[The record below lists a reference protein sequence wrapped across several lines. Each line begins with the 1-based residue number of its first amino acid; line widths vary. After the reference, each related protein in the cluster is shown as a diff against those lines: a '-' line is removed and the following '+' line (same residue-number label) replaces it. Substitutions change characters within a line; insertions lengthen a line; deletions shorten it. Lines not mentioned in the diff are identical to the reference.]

1 MRIKMI
7 SKSIKY
13 LTLVVMLLTLSI
25 GTFAQSQGSTGTIVG
40 VVTDSTGAA
49 VPNATVTLTSK
60 DTNSTK
66 TVTTSDDGLYRF
78 VLLPPGDY
86 RVRASAAS
94 FGEQT
99 LTITVQ
105 VGRTID
111 GNFTL
116 GAKDVAAE
124 VTVTTDG
131 IQTTTSNSDAIV
143 NETAIANTPING
155 RRFQDFATLT
165 PGAQVS
171 QDAGGTRGQISLSG
185 QRGINANINVD
196 GVDFS
201 QPFFGGIR
209 GGERSNQSFSIPQ
222 ESIREFQVV
231 AAGYSAEFGRSSGG
245 IVNAVTKSGTNNFR
259 GSAFYLLRP
268 DKLARPNSFA
278 DALSEQRL
286 STLVINGVAGVDA
299 TLAPTQQ
306 QFGGSFGGPVIK
318 DKLFFFTSYEQQ
330 IFRAPRQV
338 FYGNL
343 VGVTPSATQSS
354 AFNFYRGIE
363 VPYESTNDARALLGK
378 VDWNISD
385 AQRLSVRYNY
395 SNNNALNAVATGE
408 TALDPTTNN
417 SLSTNGTEKNRNH
430 GVVSQLISTLNA
442 NTINELRFQYAY
454 EQRPRIPNTLAANLN
469 TTIGVYG
476 TRNFLPTTQF
486 DRRIQ
491 FADSLTFISG
501 NHTMKFGA
509 EASNLF
515 ADQTFGFNQTGVYSF
530 AGLTQVLNNNV
541 WQNVGDVSTL
551 VNNSAQGTPGI
562 LQAISNTPYLY
573 SAVNGT
579 QAAPVTAF
587 TTPYLGRF
595 DTATARYA
603 QQIGN
608 LAAAYTVKELSFFAQ
623 DAWRVTPRFTLNY
636 GLRYENQ
643 YNPSSENNNTA
654 IVNLIKST
662 SFPILG
668 NKGIDPSI
676 IPDSRNQWGP
686 RLGFAWD
693 PKGDG
698 KTVIRGFSGLYY
710 ARTPL
715 LGLAGPF
722 NNFRDPA
729 GDLSVTIGSPA
740 FLTGPGITFNQAA
753 FEAANPQYVSIV
765 GGTGFAPNTVFRQ
778 FAILG
783 INLNSASLANLPTL
797 TPAQLGTI
805 AGRIG
810 QFTTGAP
817 ASLGIYQNAAF
828 TGITNDFRNPRSF
841 QFGGGVEHE
850 IMSGTTIGLDYSQVN
865 TSFLQRNRDIN
876 LPGPLTGAD
885 YVAFLQQ
892 SNVAANFTALSTA
905 TNGFADILNSG
916 RTFIGFVA
924 PTGVPTNIQTTVNGV
939 VVRAVTTRARP
950 IAGLGAIQLRD
961 SSARSN
967 YRALTFRINMNK
979 SWGRL
984 NAFYTLS
991 RSLSDD
997 DNERDAGG
1005 VLYDNPYDLRPEYG
1019 KSNLDRRHQFVA
1031 NPIFFLPFGF
1041 EVSSA
1046 VRIRSGRPFDSRVG
1060 ADLNGDGL
1068 GNDRPVISPGVFLER
1083 NSFFNRPTFDVDL
1096 RVQKGFKLGESRR
1109 LSFSAEF
1116 FNVLN
1121 RSNLQFSGVQT
1132 TNYCAVS
1139 NQRCGLDGITN
1150 INFKQINNQTGV
1162 NTGKLNIGG
1171 LNPGSQVFQM
1181 QLGARFNF

>member
-1 MRIKMI
+1 MI
-7 SKSIKY
+7 SKSIKF
-13 LTLVVMLLTLSI
+13 LTLIMMLSALSI
-25 GTFAQSQGSTGTIVG
+25 GVFAQSQGSTGQIVG
-40 VVTDSTGAA
+40 VVSDSTGAV

-66 TVTTSDDGLYRF
+66 TVNTSDDGLYRF

-86 RVRASAAS
+86 KVKASAAS

-124 VTVTTDG
+124 VTVTSDG

-143 NETAIANTPING
+143 NEAAISNTPING
-155 RRFQDFATLT
+155 RRFQDFVTLT

-209 GGERSNQSFSIPQ
+209 GGERSNQAFSIPQ

-245 IVNAVTKSGTNNFR
+245 IVNAVTKSGTNSVR
-259 GSAFYLLRP
+259 GSAFYLLR
-268 DKLARPNSFA
+268 DKRLARANSFA
-278 DALSEQRL
+278 KALSEQRL
-286 STLVINGVAGVDA
+286 STIVVGGVTGVDA
-299 TLAPTQQ
+299 TLAPTQH
-306 QFGGSFGGPVIK
+306 QFGGSIGGPIVK

-330 IFRAPRQV
+330 RFRAPRQV
-338 FYGNL
+338 FFGTL
-343 VGVTPSATQSS
+343 VGVTPLASQQT
-354 AFNFYRGIE
+354 AFNFYRDIE
-363 VPYESTNDARALLGK
+363 VPYGSTNDARALLGK
-378 VDWNISD
+378 IDWNLNDSN
-385 AQRLSVRYNY
+385 RLSVRYNY
-395 SNNNALNAVATGE
+395 SKNNALNAVATGE

-417 SLSTNGTEKNRNH
+417 SLSTNGTERNRNH
-430 GVVSQLISTLNA
+430 GIVGQLISTISP
-442 NTINELRFQYAY
+442 TVINELRYQFAY
-454 EQRPRIPNTLAANLN
+454 EQRPRIPNNVVANIN

-476 TRNFLPTTQF
+476 TRNFLPTTQY
-486 DRRIQ
+486 DKRKQI
-491 FADSLTFISG
+491 ADSLTVIAG
-501 NHTMKFGA
+501 NHTMKFGG
-509 EASNLF
+509 EFSNLL

-530 AGLTQVLNNNV
+530 AGLTTTLNNNV
-541 WQNVGDVSTL
+541 WQLVGGVSTL
-551 VNNSAQGTPGI
+551 VNNSAQGAPGI
-562 LQAISNTPYLY
+562 LQAISSTPYLY
-573 SAVNGT
+573 SAGNGT
-579 QAAPVTAF
+579 QAAPVTTF

-623 DAWRVTPRFTLNY
+623 DAWRVTPTFTLNY

-643 YNPSSENNNTA
+643 YNPSSENNNTT
-654 IVNLIKST
+654 IVNLIKAT
-662 SFPILG
+662 AFPILG

-676 IPDSRNQWGP
+676 IPDSKNQWGP

-693 PKGDG
+693 PNGDG

-740 FLTGPGITFNQAA
+740 FPTGTGVTFNQAA
-753 FEAANPQYVSIV
+753 FEAANPQYVTIV

-783 INLNSASLANLPTL
+783 INLNTVSLANLPTL

-805 AGRIG
+805 ASRISAA
-810 QFTTGAP
+810 TTGAP

-850 IMSGTTIGLDYSQVN
+850 IMNGTTIGLDYSQVN

-876 LPGPLTGAD
+876 LPSVTSIDP
-885 YVAFLQQ
+885 V
-892 SNVAANFTALSTA
+892 
-905 TNGFADILNSG
+905 SG
-916 RTFIGFVA
+916 RSIINRGL
-924 PTGVPTNIQTTVNGV
+924 
-939 VVRAVTTRARP
+939 RP
-950 IAGLGAIQLRD
+950 LPQLGQIQLRD

-967 YRALTFRINMNK
+967 YKALTFRVNMSK
-979 SWGRL
+979 GWGRL

-991 RSLSDD
+991 KSLSDD

-1005 VLYDNPYDLRPEYG
+1005 VLYDNPYDLRNEYG

-1031 NPIFFLPFGF
+1031 NPVFFLPFGF

-1046 VRIRSGRPFDSRVG
+1046 VRLRSGRPFESRVG
-1060 ADLNGDGL
+1060 ADLNGDSVT
-1068 GNDRPVISPGVFLER
+1068 NERPIISPGVELER
-1083 NSFFNRPTFDVDL
+1083 NYFFNRPTFDLDM
-1096 RVQKGFKLGESRR
+1096 RVQKGFKFGEARK

-1121 RSNLQFSGVQT
+1121 RSNLQFAGTAT
-1132 TNYCAVS
+1132 TNYCAVG
-1139 NQRCGLDGITN
+1139 NARCGLDGITN
-1150 INFKQINNQTGV
+1150 INFKQYLQQTPTAT
-1162 NTGKLNIGG
+1162 NFGKLNIAG

-1181 QLGARFNF
+1181 QLGARFAF